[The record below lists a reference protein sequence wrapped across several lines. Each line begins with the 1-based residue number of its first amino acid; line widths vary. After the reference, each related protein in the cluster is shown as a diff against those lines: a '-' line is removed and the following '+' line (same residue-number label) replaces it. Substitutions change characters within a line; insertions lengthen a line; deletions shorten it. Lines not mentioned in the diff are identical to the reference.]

1 MGIFSR
7 MRKGYRW
14 SVYFCKNGKQTEY
27 VLHGSDVT
35 SMHAAI
41 PLSTRQL
48 NEGWSVW
55 LNLNRK
61 HTRDGVDRSFQLL
74 PTHFGKNLPTESFFR
89 ELEKID
95 PEWSDNR
102 RTHPT
107 EMFMDKHRKEIPML
121 DPLKKKMFDGDI
133 DSIVRYVDPSFKT
146 KQVRDYWDVL
156 DEIFASKMSAVV

>member
-1 MGIFSR
+1 MSIFSK
-7 MRKGYRW
+7 MGKGYRW
-14 SVYFCKNGKQTEY
+14 SVYFCKNGKQMEY
-27 VLHGSDVT
+27 VLHGSDVM

-41 PLSTRQL
+41 PLATRQL
-48 NEGWSVW
+48 NEEWSVW

-95 PEWSDNR
+95 PDWSDNR

-107 EMFMDKHRKEIPML
+107 ETFMDKNRKTLPMENPANKNMYDAL
-121 DPLKKKMFDGDI
+121 DKGDI
-133 DSIVRYVDPSFKT
+133 RAFETAFLNPSGNT
-146 KQVRDYWDVL
+146 KQKKYYWGVM
-156 DEIFASKMSAVV
+156 DEIFSAS